1 MRFRPAGVKREGT
14 NCISVLG
21 IGPSGWHPIDVG
33 DVPWWGND
41 KERPRMSDTK
51 SMKERIW
58 KLGVRIAH
66 TRLKANTVSR
76 VRLLLLIGA
85 LLTLYLAFAYSQ
97 DWYVEKF
104 ATYDWARDLG
114 Y

>member
-1 MRFRPAGVKREGT
+1 MH
-14 NCISVLG
+14 
-21 IGPSGWHPIDVG
+21 IGPRHRTEWM
-33 DVPWWGND
+33 VPCCGGGLPRWGND
-41 KERPRMSDTK
+41 KERPRMSDIK
-51 SMKERIW
+51 SIRRRIF

-104 ATYDWARDLG
+104 ATYDWARELG